1 MLAEQP
7 RRPGP
12 GALRPGRRFARLT
25 ITGLTIAGL
34 RIARLRIGELG
45 NAILTGPCRV
55 AAVQVMISQG
65 GSPQLSS
72 V

>member
-1 MLAEQP
+1 LLAEQP
-7 RRPGP
+7 RRPGV
-12 GALRPGRRFARLT
+12 LRDVILTSPGRL
-25 ITGLTIAGL
+25 
-34 RIARLRIGELG
+34 
-45 NAILTGPCRV
+45 